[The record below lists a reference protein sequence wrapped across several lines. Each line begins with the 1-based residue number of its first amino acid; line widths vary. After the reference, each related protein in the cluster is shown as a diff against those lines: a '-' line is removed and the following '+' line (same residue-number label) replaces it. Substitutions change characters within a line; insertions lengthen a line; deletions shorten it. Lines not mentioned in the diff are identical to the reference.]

1 MKLKLT
7 SMKCYIILNQNNY
20 SSLSVESLKSKFL
33 ISESKVIKKVL
44 NNLILEEIILASWDN
59 EFLVFYDQD
68 NSDIRFKKTIR
79 TLEKDVKRIAENNIL
94 LLEAAMKSEC

>member
-1 MKLKLT
+1 
-7 SMKCYIILNQNNY
+7 MKCYIILNQNNY